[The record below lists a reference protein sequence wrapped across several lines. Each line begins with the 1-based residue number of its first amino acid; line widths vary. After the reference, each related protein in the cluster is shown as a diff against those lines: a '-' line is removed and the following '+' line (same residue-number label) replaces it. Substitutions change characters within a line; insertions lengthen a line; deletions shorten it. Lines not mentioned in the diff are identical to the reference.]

1 MNRIAKKISLFVF
14 STALLGAICGFAQG
28 EASEEAKWYVSAGP
42 AWLQFEGDEEAESG
56 AALSAHLGYEYNEWW
71 SMEGSF
77 FIAPSLD
84 INTVGNTFIDPAT
97 GATVSRRV
105 KLADADSTDAFGF
118 AVDGLFHFT
127 RWERIDPYLSVGVG
141 TTFYTE
147 DVNDSS
153 FDPSVRVGGGVFYHF
168 NDEWALRADARTF
181 IAGNDTE
188 ANMLLEIGASWTWG
202 ARVGTSYVA
211 VDGPKDSDGDGLP
224 DADEGTWGTDPFD
237 PDSDK
242 DGLNDG
248 EEVFTYKT
256 NPLDPDTDLDHLKD
270 GYDEVHQYHTNPLKR
285 DTDDGGVDDG
295 HEVIEDGTDPL
306 DGADDLMLISLEI
319 NFDSDKSIIKP
330 EFFDDL
336 DVVAKVLQRNP
347 GASAR
352 IEGHADRR
360 KKSKA
365 EYNKKLS
372 DRRAKAALDNLVS
385 HGGIERSRLESVGYG
400 FERPVAPNDP
410 TRGNL
415 ENRRVDVY
423 IRGAKITD

>member
-1 MNRIAKKISLFVF
+1 
-14 STALLGAICGFAQG
+14 
-28 EASEEAKWYVSAGP
+28 
-42 AWLQFEGDEEAESG
+42 
-56 AALSAHLGYEYNEWW
+56 
-71 SMEGSF
+71 
-77 FIAPSLD
+77 
-84 INTVGNTFIDPAT
+84 
-97 GATVSRRV
+97 
-105 KLADADSTDAFGF
+105 
-118 AVDGLFHFT
+118 
-127 RWERIDPYLSVGVG
+127 
-141 TTFYTE
+141 
-147 DVNDSS
+147 
-153 FDPSVRVGGGVFYHF
+153 
-168 NDEWALRADARTF
+168 
-181 IAGNDTE
+181 
-188 ANMLLEIGASWTWG
+188 
-202 ARVGTSYVA
+202 
-211 VDGPKDSDGDGLP
+211 
-224 DADEGTWGTDPFD
+224 
-237 PDSDK
+237 
-242 DGLNDG
+242 
-248 EEVFTYKT
+248 
-256 NPLDPDTDLDHLKD
+256 
-270 GYDEVHQYHTNPLKR
+270 
-285 DTDDGGVDDG
+285 
-295 HEVIEDGTDPL
+295 
-306 DGADDLMLISLEI
+306 LISLEI